1 MTRLDTAF
9 NYQRFDAHRSLAD
22 AAGDLLASFE
32 ISTKVGFFPD
42 GHDLCPKR
50 LRTVVRE
57 VPEQLGCVPGTVLL
71 HNPECSADGF
81 EEACTALSEMRDA
94 GYCRAWGL
102 SSWNPQALADHDWA
116 VPRPDVVMVRAGLS
130 VPAPV
135 LEAAERLSARLGA
148 RAVWGMAPFGGDAA
162 GPLWSGIDTS
172 LFLASGQRASR
183 VQATVTAARAIPK
196 VERLAV
202 GTSSPAHLEE
212 IVQAESL
219 AVSVSTV
226 DRYRALLRRRAER
239 VDTAS

>member
-9 NYQRFDAHRSLAD
+9 NYQRFTAHRLLAD

-42 GHDLCPKR
+42 GHDLTPER
-50 LRTVVRE
+50 LKAAVRE
-57 VPEQLGCVPGTVLL
+57 IPEELGCVPDTVLL
-71 HNPECSADGF
+71 HNPENSIEGF
-81 EEACTALSEMRDA
+81 EGACAALAEMRYA
-94 GYCRAWGL
+94 GYCGAWGL
-102 SSWNPQALADHDWA
+102 SSWDPRVLAERDWS

-135 LEAAERLSARLGA
+135 LEAAERFSTRVGA

-162 GPLWSGIDTS
+162 DPLWSGVDTS
-172 LFLASGQRASR
+172 LFLDPGQRASR
-183 VQATVTAARAIPK
+183 VQATVAAAWAVPE
-196 VERLAV
+196 VERLTV

-219 AVSVSTV
+219 TVSASMV
-226 DRYRALLRRRAER
+226 DRYRTLLRRRAER